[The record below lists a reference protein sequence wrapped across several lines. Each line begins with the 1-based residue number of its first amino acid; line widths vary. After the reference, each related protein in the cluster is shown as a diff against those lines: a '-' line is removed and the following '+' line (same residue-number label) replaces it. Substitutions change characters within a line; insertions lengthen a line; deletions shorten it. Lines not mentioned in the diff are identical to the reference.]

1 MAILPSNVLLSPVDK
16 VQEKNR
22 KRVQEKRIPKIF
34 LNNHEDN
41 YNEDARN
48 KPEYVMDKKKHGKAN
63 QE

>member
-22 KRVQEKRIPKIF
+22 KRVHEKRTRKIF